1 MFVFFPLYFSSAIP
15 GPRGAWLRVATS
27 SPPRAHFWPASAGVG
42 RGRARERCCAG
53 DERDRW
59 ISPPEHARPRCVD
72 GGPASVQRRF
82 FVIIVF
88 GGALIDHAAGDRD
101 PAWASL
107 GFRGLRRKLSSGS
120 AFPEPPLAGDGL
132 SGPLWVRAA
141 GGDESWAP
149 QCLTSDPSAL
159 PVPYQCLT
167 SALPSAL
174 PREPYEFTRRAHPM
188 LQINSPA

>member
-1 MFVFFPLYFSSAIP
+1 MWKINGNLGRISGPINVCFFPLYFSSAIP

-42 RGRARERCCAG
+42 RGRARERCGAG

-88 GGALIDHAAGDRD
+88 GGALIDHAASDIVSR
-101 PAWASL
+101 PLPLHLWAGSTNP
-107 GFRGLRRKLSSGS
+107 GHGCRARGIVGHVQTCCKTI
-120 AFPEPPLAGDGL
+120 
-132 SGPLWVRAA
+132 VNH
-141 GGDESWAP
+141 
-149 QCLTSDPSAL
+149 Q
-159 PVPYQCLT
+159 
-167 SALPSAL
+167 
-174 PREPYEFTRRAHPM
+174 
-188 LQINSPA
+188 